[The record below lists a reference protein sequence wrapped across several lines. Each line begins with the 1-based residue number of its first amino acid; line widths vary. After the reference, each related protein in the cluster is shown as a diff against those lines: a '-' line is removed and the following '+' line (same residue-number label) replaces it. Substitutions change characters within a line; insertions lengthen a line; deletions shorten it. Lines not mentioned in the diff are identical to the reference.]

1 MWLETRSIDGGRILK
16 VYRDVGFNEGGL
28 KTILSGRSKMGKW
41 RIFGIKIL
49 LGGGKLWSQSTLER
63 LCHWGDGWVVGRV
76 MGLEVGMQ
84 KEVV

>member
-49 LGGGKLWSQSTLER
+49 LGGGGSFGHK
-63 LCHWGDGWVVGRV
+63 VP
-76 MGLEVGMQ
+76 
-84 KEVV
+84 

>member
-1 MWLETRSIDGGRILK
+1 MADFWHQNI
-16 VYRDVGFNEGGL
+16 VG
-28 KTILSGRSKMGKW
+28 
-41 RIFGIKIL
+41 
-49 LGGGKLWSQSTLER
+49 GGGKLWSQSTLER